1 VPEERLREEF
11 SWEEEVLKSRR
22 ELRRERERERRKK
35 HLDSLAKFFARLWGL
50 LDSLVRFFARLG
62 RRLDDLVRFLARLRA
77 LNSAKTSKERLRE
90 ELRWQEEAPKSRR
103 ELRLLRER
111 ERWRKRWRGGL
122 TELLVTVFV
131 AVALVFGFVR
141 PFVFEAFSIPS
152 ESMVPTLEVGDR
164 VIANKF
170 VYRFAEPE
178 RGDIIVF
185 ERVDSAQHREND
197 TLIKRVVGV
206 EGDDIQVQ
214 NGRLLVN
221 GEPQDETYLNEK
233 LPDKSSY
240 GPTTVPEG
248 KVFMMGDNRANS
260 GDSRIFGPVPLES
273 LKGEAFFRFWPV
285 RRIGHF

>member
-22 ELRRERERERRKK
+22 EMRRERERERRKRR
-35 HLDSLAKFFARLWGL
+35 LDSLAKFFARLWGL
-50 LDSLVRFFARLG
+50 LDSLARVFARLG
-62 RRLDDLVRFLARLRA
+62 RRLDNLVGYFVRLKA
-77 LNSAKTSKERLRE
+77 LNPAKISKERLRE
-90 ELRWQEEAPKSRR
+90 ELRRQEEAPKSRR
-103 ELRLLRER
+103 ELRQLRER
-111 ERWRKRWRGGL
+111 QRWRKRWRGGL

-185 ERVDSAQHREND
+185 ESVDSARHREND

-260 GDSRIFGPVPLES
+260 GDSRIFGPVPLEN